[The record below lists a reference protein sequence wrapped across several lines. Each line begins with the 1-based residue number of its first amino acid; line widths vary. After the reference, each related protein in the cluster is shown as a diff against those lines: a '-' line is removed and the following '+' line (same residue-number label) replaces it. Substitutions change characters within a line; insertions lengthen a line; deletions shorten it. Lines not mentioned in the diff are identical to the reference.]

1 MFQPWRL
8 KLREAEEALRGGRLE
23 EAGRLLRTEGLN
35 EFLPGKRLMEKVA
48 VQIAERAERRV
59 AVGQTLDG
67 WRDLETAAQLGANA
81 NLVDGLR
88 QRFVQQGLSEVEAY
102 LAAGDPQAAAERLS
116 HVERQHASSRDVR
129 LLKETTAR
137 VLAAQRH
144 CHRGEFAEGEVDLKA
159 AIALRPDLKV
169 LDELRKAC
177 RVKAE
182 ASSRIAGQLHDAMA
196 KANWTAV
203 LTHAEA
209 LQELCPHHPVAADA
223 RRQAWAAVGTNLT
236 DRNAP
241 YQNRPCRGD
250 LAVRPGGELA
260 TPRVNGMNQPTD
272 GNPHDSN
279 ARDSDA
285 GASQPRG
292 PRFLLWVDGV
302 GGYLVCQGDEI
313 SLGQPVQGGY
323 VDVPILADVSRRH
336 ALIRRDAESY
346 LIEPRRDVRVNGRAI
361 DTLTLLSDG
370 NLIELGGGMRL
381 RFRLPHP
388 LSRTARLEFV
398 SHHRTQPST
407 DGVLLMA
414 ESCVLGPGSRSHIV
428 CPNWPA
434 DVVLFSQGNQ
444 LHCRTSG
451 RFQIDGVEVDGR
463 GPMGR
468 SSQVVGEDFS
478 MSLEEV

>member
-8 KLREAEEALRGGRLE
+8 KLREAEEALRSGRLE

-67 WRDLETAAQLGANA
+67 WRDLETAAQFGANA
-81 NLVDGLR
+81 SLVDGLR

-102 LAAGDPQAAAERLS
+102 LSAGDPQAAAERLA
-116 HVERQHASSRDVR
+116 HVECQHASSRDVR

-137 VLAAQRH
+137 VLAAQTH
-144 CHRGEFAEGEVDLKA
+144 CHRGEFAEGELDLTA

-182 ASSRIAGQLHDAMA
+182 TSSRLAGKLHGAMT
-196 KANWTAV
+196 KADWTAA

-209 LQELCPHHPVAADA
+209 LQELCPDHPVAAVA

-236 DRNAP
+236 DRNANGRGTFAAR
-241 YQNRPCRGD
+241 QN
-250 LAVRPGGELA
+250 LAIA
-260 TPRVNGMNQPTD
+260 SPRVHGMNQPID
-272 GNPHDSN
+272 GNPRDSN
-279 ARDSDA
+279 ARDSDT
-285 GASQPRG
+285 GASQPSG

-313 SLGQPVQGGY
+313 ALGQPVPGGN

-336 ALIRRDAESY
+336 AFIRRDAESY
-346 LIEPRRDVRVNGRAI
+346 LIEPRRDVRVNGKAI
-361 DTLTLLSDG
+361 NTLTLLSDG
-370 NLIELGGGMRL
+370 NLIELGDGMRL

-463 GPMGR
+463 GPIGR